1 MKSAQIPKDKT
12 VQGKYKAG
20 KDSSSLT
27 RPFKIPRLK
36 QIAKTS
42 KEQVEKEIT
51 DKINKHHIEP
61 VQTLQTNEDEVK
73 EHNEPVSAPVGE
85 KAIGEKIAR
94 DFGELG
100 VFCGYVYKVETERG
114 RHYYNVKYEDEDM
127 EEWDESQY
135 IFGRELRQSFDTGQY
150 NPISEDREK
159 DGDLSSGGESTYS
172 ADREERELQKKK
184 RRRKK
189 KTPKQSKTIDAEE
202 AVTSIG
208 GKQTMMGETDL
219 PNKKQRRSKQ
229 TPKKFETIDAEA
241 VTRLG
246 GKKSMMGA
254 TFQKLTPTSQ
264 DKVCADM
271 QKPVAQAVRKKMKE
285 VKNDMT
291 CMCLYLCS

>member
-1 MKSAQIPKDKT
+1 MARKIPKDKT

-20 KDSSSLT
+20 KDSSALT

-51 DKINKHHIEP
+51 EKINKDHIEP
-61 VQTLQTNEDEVK
+61 VQTLQTNADEVK
-73 EHNEPVSAPVGE
+73 EHNETVTAPVGE

-100 VFCGYVYKVETERG
+100 VFRGYVYKVETERG

-150 NPISEDREK
+150 NPISEGRES
-159 DGDLSSGGESTYS
+159 DGALSSGGESTYS

-184 RRRKK
+184 RRRS
-189 KTPKQSKTIDAEE
+189 KQS
-202 AVTSIG
+202 
-208 GKQTMMGETDL
+208 
-219 PNKKQRRSKQ
+219 
-229 TPKKFETIDAEA
+229 PKKCETIDAEA

-264 DKVCADM
+264 EKVCADM
-271 QKPVAQAVRKKMKE
+271 QKPVVQAVRKKMKE
-285 VKNDMT
+285 VKNNMT
-291 CMCLYLCS
+291 CNVVLLVFRK